1 MWYLYTMEYY
11 AAMKKN
17 KVMTSAAMWMDL
29 EIKILSEVSREWQTS
44 YNTIYMQ
51 SLKNDINE
59 LTSNTEKDSRKQTC

>member
-44 YNTIYMQ
+44 YNTIQMQ

>member
-44 YNTIYMQ
+44 YNTIYMR

>member
-17 KVMTSAAMWMDL
+17 EVMTSAAMWMDL